1 MNDLIKFLSKFYFFI
16 LFLFLQIICLSIVFS
31 NNGMSYQQNAFFS
44 LSNNGIAWFNKKTN
58 SFTEYFDLR
67 DENDKLAEE
76 NKRLRESQGSSF
88 KAIEGDLFLKNDTV
102 WKRQY
107 RFLTANVISGTL
119 YQDKNYFTLDRGS
132 EDGVV
137 NKRGVIS
144 ADGIVGR
151 VVAVSDH
158 YSVVESVIS
167 ETFSTGA
174 YIPRTGHLGFLKWNK
189 DPEFTELTEVVV
201 SAPIAIGDQVMSK
214 DGSGYF
220 PPDTPIGEIAE
231 LEENEGEPYYDITL
245 KLKTDFTKL
254 KRVYIVSN
262 EYQEELIEL
271 QNEINP

>member
-1 MNDLIKFLSKFYFFI
+1 
-16 LFLFLQIICLSIVFS
+16 
-31 NNGMSYQQNAFFS
+31 MSYQQNAFFS
-44 LSNNGIAWFNKKTN
+44 LSNNAIAWINKKTN
-58 SFTEYFDLR
+58 GITEYFDLQ
-67 DENDKLAEE
+67 DENERLAEE
-76 NKRLRESQGSSF
+76 NRKLKESQGSSF
-88 KAIEGDLFLKNDTV
+88 KAIEGDLYLKNDTV

-119 YQDKNYFTLDRGS
+119 FQDKNYFTLDRGS
-132 EDGVV
+132 EDGVF

-151 VVAVSDH
+151 IVAVSEH
-158 YSVVESVIS
+158 YSIVESVIS

-189 DPEFTELTEVVV
+189 DPEYTLLTEVVV

-220 PPDTPIGEIAE
+220 PPDTPIGEVVEI
-231 LEENEGEPYYDITL
+231 EENEGEPYYNIKL

-262 EYQEELIEL
+262 EYQEELMHL
-271 QNEINP
+271 QKEITP